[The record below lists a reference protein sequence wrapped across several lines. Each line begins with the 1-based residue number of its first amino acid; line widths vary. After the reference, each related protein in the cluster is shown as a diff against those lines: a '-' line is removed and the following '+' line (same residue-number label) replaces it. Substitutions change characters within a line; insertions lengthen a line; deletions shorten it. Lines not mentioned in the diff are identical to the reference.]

1 MNSLGTHRRLR
12 KNLPA
17 LENLDQR
24 ITPSTMPAAA
34 ALAAEL
40 RVETRQVGHW
50 EAALAN
56 SHTETRD
63 QILTNRINRTEGRM
77 ANQEARL
84 ARIDAGAMARIQ
96 AGNLGLA
103 AATSA
108 ANQISSDQ
116 QVLSSTPTSNQP
128 PFHGIIVT
136 APVTI
141 GFGFS
146 SATTSSSSQQ
156 PSVSSMPF
164 SGNQPPFH
172 GIIVTAP
179 VTIGF
184 GFPSANTPPAS
195 QSAGTTT
202 NTASQATLPANVSA
216 TLGVIYDAYL
226 QNGSSPPAT
235 IPATD
240 GANMVVVQGSNVGI
254 QVQDSNPANFN
265 TLVSALQSAG
275 MQITLSSAQY
285 GTVVGLLPI
294 AQLPNV
300 GALPDAPS
308 VTPLFLPAMA

>member
-1 MNSLGTHRRLR
+1 MNSLKTHRRLR
-12 KNLPA
+12 KSLPA

-24 ITPSTMPAAA
+24 ITPSAMPAA

-56 SHTETRD
+56 SQTATRD
-63 QILTNRINRTEGRM
+63 QMLTNHITRTEGRM

-84 ARIDAGAMARIQ
+84 AQIDAG
-96 AGNLGLA
+96 
-103 AATSA
+103 
-108 ANQISSDQ
+108 SSG
-116 QVLSSTPTSNQP
+116 QVALSPTPTSNQP

-141 GFGFS
+141 GFGFP
-146 SATTSSSSQQ
+146 SAMTSSSSQQ
-156 PSVSSMPF
+156 PSSSSMPV

-184 GFPSANTPPAS
+184 GVPSANTPPAS
-195 QSAGTTT
+195 QSSGTTT
-202 NTASQATLPANVSA
+202 NAASQATLPANVSA

-240 GANMVVVQGSNVGI
+240 GANTVVIQGSNVGI

-285 GTVVGLLPI
+285 GLVVGLLPI
-294 AQLPNV
+294 AQLPTV

-308 VTPLFLPAMA
+308 VTPLFVPAMS